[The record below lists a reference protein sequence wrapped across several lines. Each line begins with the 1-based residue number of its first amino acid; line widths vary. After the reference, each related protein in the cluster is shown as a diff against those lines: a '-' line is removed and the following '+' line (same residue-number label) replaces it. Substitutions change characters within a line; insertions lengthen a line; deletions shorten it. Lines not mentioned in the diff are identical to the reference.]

1 VVSCVHTNFSNSRI
15 LIFRDHVVGTTPE
28 KNWRERESDMLSL
41 QQNDFVKLKRRR
53 RRRQRH
59 HHQQQQQRVKKSRAC
74 QGASHSLILCCL
86 IALVFLRGVAS
97 TKRNP
102 FALQKQEEEDGSSS
116 SSSPH
121 PSPSLKAN
129 ETTDDSEPPPTPSL
143 PPPPSPE
150 MPLPPSPPL
159 EPPPPL
165 PPYPPYPPFAP
176 FSPPDERKFVE
187 EQKESEKR
195 STGVG
200 GNDGAGKL
208 WWFCFYLTL
217 IFIFVVGT
225 WLKARELTLNPEMRY
240 RAQANFRRP
249 ARLRPQQR
257 ETYERVE

>member
-1 VVSCVHTNFSNSRI
+1 
-15 LIFRDHVVGTTPE
+15 
-28 KNWRERESDMLSL
+28 MLSL
-41 QQNDFVKLKRRR
+41 QQNDYVKLKRRR

-59 HHQQQQQRVKKSRAC
+59 HRQQQQRVKKSRAC
-74 QGASHSLILCCL
+74 QGASHFLILCCV

-116 SSSPH
+116 SSPH

-129 ETTDDSEPPPTPSL
+129 ETADDNEPPPTPSL